1 MQQHPLSA
9 RLCADRYFWW
19 HTLQAY
25 DDGDDWEAREAE
37 RRRQAE
43 LQQQAMAAKRKGM
56 HKLSQR

>member
-1 MQQHPLSA
+1 VLTVTSGG
-9 RLCADRYFWW
+9 
-19 HTLQAY
+19 TLQAY